1 MVLIGELTKAGSK
14 LHDTFQDVS
23 TNKMQHEK
31 SHSKKENERKLRK
44 RKEKRDN
51 SNSITL
57 LKKIAKV
64 GIAEKCFPS
73 PTNLSKSCYAV
84 KITDVRDGID
94 SRIRPQRDL
103 PYLKIPMKAG
113 TFTDTVVN

>member
-51 SNSITL
+51 SNL
-57 LKKIAKV
+57 H
-64 GIAEKCFPS
+64 C
-73 PTNLSKSCYAV
+73 
-84 KITDVRDGID
+84 
-94 SRIRPQRDL
+94 
-103 PYLKIPMKAG
+103 
-113 TFTDTVVN
+113 